1 MLHTTRV
8 LESKNC
14 TSDINMMNMLR
25 SMKFKLEIK
34 MTCMLGIMMFML
46 CNIYG
51 VLVKDMMFHA
61 EYYDVVYVKDYIISC
76 YNV

>member
-1 MLHTTRV
+1 MYVRYYDV
-8 LESKNC
+8 YAMQY
-14 TSDINMMNMLR
+14 I
-25 SMKFKLEIK
+25 
-34 MTCMLGIMMFML
+34 
-46 CNIYG
+46 